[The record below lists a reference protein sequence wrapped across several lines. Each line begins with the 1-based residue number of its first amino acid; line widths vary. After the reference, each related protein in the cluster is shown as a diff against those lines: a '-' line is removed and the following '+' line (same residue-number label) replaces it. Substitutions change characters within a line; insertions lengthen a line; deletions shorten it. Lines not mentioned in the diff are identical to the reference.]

1 MAQKTITLLVSDLSG
16 KELGED
22 GQTVRFGFLGVDYE
36 MDVSQKEADEFAK
49 AMEKYVSVARRTGG
63 RRQSGVGAGAGRTT
77 MDKEQA
83 KKIRQWAAANGYKV
97 SSRGRIPEEVQE
109 AFQKAHAA

>member
-36 MDVSQKEADEFAK
+36 MDLSQKEADQFA
-49 AMEKYVSVARRTGG
+49 ADMEKYVSVARRIGG
-63 RRQSGVGAGAGRTT
+63 RRQAGAAARTSI
-77 MDKEQA
+77 DRGQA
-83 KKIRQWAAANGYKV
+83 KKIREWAAENGFKV
-97 SSRGRIPEEVQE
+97 SSRGRIPENVQE
-109 AFQKAHAA
+109 AFQKAHAAA